1 MKGCDGMSDIMLLG
15 VLRMPLPDEP
25 AELNPI
31 EWLQIKDRMRQ
42 AADELEQLRREL
54 DEARTDAE
62 WYRERCQMRVD
73 ERDEAR
79 RECEEQAR
87 LLGMSAERELALRE
101 ALQRVQTCGRW
112 ITAAKIAFDAI
123 KPPNDL

>member
-1 MKGCDGMSDIMLLG
+1 MSDIMLLG
-15 VLRMPLPDEP
+15 VLRMPLPDGP
-25 AELNPI
+25 AELNHI

-42 AADELEQLRREL
+42 AADELEHLRREL
-54 DEARTDAE
+54 T
-62 WYRERCQMRVD
+62 
-73 ERDEAR
+73 EAR